1 MASVGCPGCGATCEV
16 PPELLGRTGRC
27 NTCGQRIRL
36 ATPMAELVDPQPE
49 LPQLDDLGELEPV
62 GDLLAPDTS
71 KTAARRPLAPVTAPP
86 VEAPKRAKRAV
97 APRPSGL
104 PKWLVA
110 VVALIGLLGGSA
122 SGALMVKYLLP
133 AEAPKPEVARP
144 DDAPAP
150 APGPTPARPEPKPP
164 EPTPP
169 PPTPEPE
176 PKPQPPDPK
185 PAPVLAGPRAEI
197 KLTGPVAAVHA
208 SGERFVV
215 FQTVAGPLAVYDL
228 TIGRPFFTVN
238 GANPDDLVA
247 VSRSKLYLGR
257 AKDSQIAKFD
267 LATGKAD
274 GQATF
279 GGAAASLRHLAIG
292 SASDGPLLIAMRVNE
307 SAYSIRLLDT
317 ENFALINYPIDD
329 PSAPRLQT
337 FPLNETSVPRFVAV
351 SGDGRAVMLGNRYY
365 TRADNRFVG
374 GLLANTGSAQH
385 LPTADARGFVG
396 TRLYDDAGIPIEAG
410 LPPGVSRRYLPAS
423 GGPFVVSAEYRVNDP
438 GAVKLQLHMGAD
450 PNPLGPLP
458 GGDEVAA
465 WARADAGWVSKL
477 HQRVAFVSDPPR
489 LILCGPNSDTAS
501 AYPIN
506 LSTLLAQ
513 AGHDVCFTS
522 TAAAEAY
529 VGEAYSYRATTVSA
543 RGPVAFALEAGPP
556 GMTVA
561 RDGVL
566 SWPNPTAERLSHKVT
581 LTATAGGKSVTQ
593 TFRLLVVQRPKG
605 K

>member
-1 MASVGCPGCGATCEV
+1 MAASVRCPGCGATCEV
-16 PPELLGRTGRC
+16 PAELLGRTGRC

-36 ATPMAELVDPQPE
+36 ATPTAELLDPSPD

-62 GDLLAPDTS
+62 GDLL
-71 KTAARRPLAPVTAPP
+71 TAEPAKSATKRPLAPVVVPPADEAPP
-86 VEAPKRAKRAV
+86 HAKRV
-97 APRPSGL
+97 RSAPPRGT
-104 PKWLVA
+104 PKWLFA
-110 VVALIGLLGGSA
+110 AVALVGLLGGSA
-122 SGALMVKYLLP
+122 SGALAVRYLLP
-133 AEAPKPEVARP
+133 PNEPKPEVARP
-144 DDAPAP
+144 VDP
-150 APGPTPARPEPKPP
+150 PTPAPTPAPNPPEPK
-164 EPTPP
+164 

-176 PKPQPPDPK
+176 PKPKPPEPK
-185 PAPVLAGPRAEI
+185 PAPALAGPKVEI
-197 KLTGPVAAVHA
+197 KLPGPAAAVHA
-208 SGERFVV
+208 SSERFVV
-215 FQTVAGPLAVYDL
+215 FQTVAGPLAVYDAQL
-228 TIGRPFFTVN
+228 GRPFFTVN

-267 LATGKAD
+267 LATGKGD

-292 SASDGPLLIAMRVNE
+292 TAADGPLLVVMRVNE

-337 FPLNETSVPRFVAV
+337 FPLNETSTPRFVAM

-365 TRADNRFVG
+365 TRADNRFTG

-396 TRLYDDAGIPIEAG
+396 TRLYDDAGIPIEAA
-410 LPPGVSRRYLPAS
+410 LPPGVLRRYLPAA
-423 GGPFVVSAEYRVNDP
+423 GGPFVVSAEYKVNDP
-438 GAVKLQLHMGAD
+438 GTVKLQLHLGAD

-465 WARADAGWVSKL
+465 WARGDAGWVSKL
-477 HQRVAFVSDPPR
+477 NQRVAFVSDPPR

-506 LSTLLAQ
+506 LSALLAQ

-522 TAAAEAY
+522 TPPAEAY
-529 VGEAYSYRATTVSA
+529 VGEAYSYRATAVSA
-543 RGPVAFALEAGPP
+543 LGPVTFALEAGPP
-556 GMTVA
+556 GLTVT
-561 RDGVL
+561 RDGAL
-566 SWPNPTAERLSHKVT
+566 SWPNPTAERLSHKVA

-593 TFRLLVVQRPKG
+593 AFRLLVVQRPKA